1 MRRIAIIAVTA
12 VVCSFVSQGQS
23 LDEAVQ
29 HNKRGL
35 ALYRESKLTEAEA
48 EYRQGITIARSLG
61 QPGLAEYTA
70 LMSNLAVALH
80 MQGRIAE
87 ARTLLDECISIET
100 TKLGNRGPTLAH
112 ALNDL
117 ALMELSEARME
128 QAVAL
133 LKRALSLKY
142 VDDETRAGTLH
153 NLAAA
158 YFDMGQRRKAE
169 RMFETV
175 IAEYDRLGIKK
186 QSSPARTYLAKI
198 IAAKGDTPRAEALL
212 YQALEL
218 RKQEFGPEHPNVAF
232 SLTDLGDFE
241 TTRGRYAEAI
251 QYFEQALQLV
261 EPVLGKDHVSS
272 VATLFH
278 YGDAKRKQGRY
289 EEALALYERTGS
301 ILERHFGPEHARLAA
316 VYQGAAICSSKLK
329 RKQQAKEYEQRART
343 IESRAVDYGK
353 HSVDVSSFLPP
364 K

>member
-23 LDEAVQ
+23 RVEAEE

-35 ALYRESKLTEAEA
+35 TLYRESKLTEAEA
-48 EYRQGITIARSLG
+48 EYRQGMAVARSIG
-61 QPGLAEYTA
+61 GEGLVEYTA
-70 LMSNLAVALH
+70 LISNLAVVLQ

-87 ARTLLDECISIET
+87 ARQLLDESISIGT

-112 ALNDL
+112 ALNNV
-117 ALMELSEARME
+117 ALMEMAEARLD

-142 VDDETRAGTLH
+142 VDDRTRAGTMH

-158 YFDMGQRRKAE
+158 YFDMGQRNKAE
-169 RMFETV
+169 SMFQTV
-175 IAEYDRLGIKK
+175 IEEYDRLGMKDEAA
-186 QSSPARTYLAKI
+186 PALTYLAKLV
-198 IAAKGDTPRAEALL
+198 AGKGDRTRAEALL
-212 YQALEL
+212 RKALDL
-218 RKQEFGPEHPNVAF
+218 RKEAFGPEHLNVSF

-251 QYFEQALQLV
+251 EYFEQALQVV
-261 EPVLGKDHVSS
+261 EPVLGKDHLFS

-278 YGDAKRKQGRY
+278 YGEAKRRQGRY
-289 EEALALYERTGS
+289 EEALALYERTGK
-301 ILERHFGPEHARLAA
+301 ILERHYGPDHARLAA
-316 VYQGAAICSSKLK
+316 VYKGAALCSSKLK
-329 RKQQAKEYEQRART
+329 RKQQAKDYDLRAQT
-343 IESRAVDYGK
+343 IENRTVAYSK
-353 HSVDVSSFLPP
+353 HTVDVSSFLPR